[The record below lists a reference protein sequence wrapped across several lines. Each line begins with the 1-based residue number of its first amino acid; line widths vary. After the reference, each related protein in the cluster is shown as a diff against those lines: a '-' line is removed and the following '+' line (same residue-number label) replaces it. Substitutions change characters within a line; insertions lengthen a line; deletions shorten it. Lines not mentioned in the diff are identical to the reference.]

1 MNIQELKTEREAFE
15 NRLRKMLQ
23 QEVDYFQEITGVSVK
38 SIDVDM
44 LSIQITSK
52 PNLDYFVEK
61 VKVNLDLQNFVEIS
75 DFLQKLL
82 ALCQLLSFVL

>member
-1 MNIQELKTEREAFE
+1 MNIQELKIEREAFE

-23 QEVDYFQEITGVSVK
+23 QEVSYFQEITGVCVK

-44 LSIQITSK
+44 LSAKIISK

-61 VKVNLDLQNFVEIS
+61 VKVNLDL
-75 DFLQKLL
+75 
-82 ALCQLLSFVL
+82 

>member
-23 QEVDYFQEITGVSVK
+23 YEINYFQEITGVYVK

-44 LSIQITSK
+44 LSAQIISK

-61 VKVNLDLQNFVEIS
+61 VKVNLDL
-75 DFLQKLL
+75 
-82 ALCQLLSFVL
+82 